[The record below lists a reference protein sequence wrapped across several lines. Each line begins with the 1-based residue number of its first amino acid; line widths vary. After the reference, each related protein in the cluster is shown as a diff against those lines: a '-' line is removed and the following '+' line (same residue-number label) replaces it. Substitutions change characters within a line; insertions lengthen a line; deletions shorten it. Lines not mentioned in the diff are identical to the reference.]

1 MGKRTYVQQGW
12 GLRAVLVLVF
22 VAIVIQAWAL
32 KTSDNSFPYVVL
44 VVSAALLGFTLVFFT
59 SIKVTLAEDALEVR
73 MGPGLVK
80 RCIPLSEIQS
90 VSLTKIPWH
99 SVGLKR
105 IYKGWLYSVGVTEAL
120 DIRMTDGRRYIVGIK
135 EARSLWEAINER
147 VDMIRGNK

>member
-22 VAIVIQAWAL
+22 VAIGIQAWAVQ
-32 KTSDNSFPYVVL
+32 TPDDNFPYVVL

-59 SIKVTLAEDALEVR
+59 SIKITLAEDVLEVR

-80 RCIPLSEIQS
+80 GHIPLSEIQS
-90 VSLTKIPWH
+90 VSLTKIPWY

-120 DIRMTDGRRYIVGIK
+120 DIRMTDGRHYIVGIK
-135 EARSLWEAINER
+135 EARALLEALNDR
-147 VDMIRGNK
+147 LAMIRGNK